1 MTIQNHDFGTLQ
13 APAPPISAG
22 ARLSASLRGFSI
34 GDVALAAIFALLL
47 LWILFPTLFSGQDPL
62 SGISA
67 HKLRPPSPEHPF
79 GTDYLGRD
87 LFARVV
93 HGAAPTLLGPAL
105 AVPIGLA
112 FGALLGLLAAGF
124 GGWVD
129 ILTMRLVDILLAIP
143 GFLLALC
150 LVTAFGPSTVTLAV
164 AIGVATIAPFARLTR
179 SEVLRVR
186 GFDFVEAAH
195 LSGHG
200 RLRTLLVEV
209 LPNALAPVLA
219 LVAIEVSHAILTI
232 SALAFLGYGNPP
244 PSPEWGIV
252 IAEGRKYLATAW
264 WITVLPGV
272 ALIAVAVA
280 FAALS
285 RRLQKL
291 GRI

>member
-1 MTIQNHDFGTLQ
+1 MTTDRDLRVF
-13 APAPPISAG
+13 PATPAASPALERLAG
-22 ARLSASLRGFSI
+22 RVQKVRA
-34 GDVALAAIFALLL
+34 GDVALALVFALLA
-47 LWILFPTLFSGQDPL
+47 LWIVVPELFTAQDPL
-62 SGISA
+62 TGISA
-67 HKLRPPSPEHPF
+67 QKLRPPSAAHPF

-87 LFARVV
+87 LFSRVV
-93 HGAAPTLLGPAL
+93 HGAFPTLLGPAL

-112 FGALLGLLAAGF
+112 FGALLGLLSAGI
-124 GGWVD
+124 GGIVD
-129 ILTMRLVDILLAIP
+129 TLAMRFVDILLAIP

-150 LVTAFGPSTVTLAV
+150 LVAAFGPSTVTLAV
-164 AIGVATIAPFARLTR
+164 AIGISTIAPFARLTR
-179 SEVLRVR
+179 GEVLRVR

-200 RLRTLLVEV
+200 RLRTLLREV
-209 LPNALAPVLA
+209 LPNAVAPVLA

-244 PSPEWGIV
+244 PSPEWGVV

-264 WITVLPGV
+264 WITVLPGL

-280 FAALS
+280 FAALN